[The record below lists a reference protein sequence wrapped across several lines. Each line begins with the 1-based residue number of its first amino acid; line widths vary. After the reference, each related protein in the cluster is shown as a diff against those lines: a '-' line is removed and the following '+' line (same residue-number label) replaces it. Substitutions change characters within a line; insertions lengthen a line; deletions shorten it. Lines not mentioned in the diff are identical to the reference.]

1 METCTWRG
9 LLGMGPRQGLRAEL
23 GVSGK
28 AAAWHIPAAEQVL
41 LGFPSWVG
49 RTGGCQPHSGHQQQ
63 LLLPAFAPDP
73 SKVLAAW
80 EEHLLGAGRESCSL
94 LPRVSV
100 PAGPW
105 PWGSGHKAGTCPF
118 LVPSSSTAGGVP
130 RHKARGRKEGGGCS
144 CAEPSSDPQLLCGF
158 LPAPHG
164 LGRSGALSGRS
175 IGPGNAG
182 PSCFLP
188 GLATTPCA
196 GGKEMNKKL
205 GEEFHSPTAASA
217 QTLISGLPAASLP
230 PCAHHLSQTGSA
242 RLKPC

>member
-9 LLGMGPRQGLRAEL
+9 LLGMGPQQGLRAEL

-28 AAAWHIPAAEQVL
+28 AAAWHIPAGEHVL
-41 LGFPSWVG
+41 LGFPSRVG
-49 RTGGCQPHSGHQQQ
+49 RTGGCQLRPGLQQQ
-63 LLLPAFAPDP
+63 LLLPAFAPDH

-80 EEHLLGAGRESCSL
+80 EEHQPGVGRENCSL
-94 LPRVSV
+94 LPRGSV
-100 PAGPW
+100 PADPW
-105 PWGSGHKAGTCPF
+105 LWGSGHEAGTRPF

-130 RHKARGRKEGGGCS
+130 RRKARGRKEGGECS
-144 CAEPSSDPQLLCGF
+144 CAEPSSGPRLLCSF
-158 LPAPHG
+158 LPAPRG

-188 GLATTPCA
+188 GPATAPCT

-205 GEEFHSPTAASA
+205 GEKFDSPMAARE

-230 PCAHHLSQTGSA
+230 SCAHHLSQTGRA
-242 RLKPC
+242 WLKPC